1 MCTGLFCL
9 STYWILLLCINWGT
23 LHNLYPRNLSPC
35 QIALCSLMYQLIL
48 FSCFWR
54 NHVYGMFERD
64 KHFSHLSG
72 LERELSFRT
81 EMVWA
86 AICLHHRITCTKIQL
101 HLLYFYIVKECCFLF
116 LHPYINKVWLTTL
129 TLSQLH
135 TVTQFCQL
143 TNIFHQQI
151 YIWRNVLFY

>member
-1 MCTGLFCL
+1 MIKKKYCNWVELTFWSKKSVSMSNCTLVTHV
-9 STYWILLLCINWGT
+9 SI
-23 LHNLYPRNLSPC
+23 
-35 QIALCSLMYQLIL
+35 LIL
-48 FSCFWR
+48 FSCFCR

-81 EMVWA
+81 EMVWVT
-86 AICLHHRITCTKIQL
+86 IVLHHRSTCTKIQI
-101 HLLYFYIVKECCFLF
+101 HMLYFYIVRECCFLF
-116 LHPYINKVWLTTL
+116 LHSYINKVWLTTL

-143 TNIFHQQI
+143 TNIFH
-151 YIWRNVLFY
+151 